1 MATGANPRRTRQ
13 QELRRLLTR
22 LAAGGKNWHAI
33 DEGLCGR
40 GEGRLFLRINAIERG
55 AVRAKSAPAGSGSAD
70 HTQAAWYF
78 RYTGKDGKRP
88 WVYIAPCDPDHKAGL
103 DLDDAL
109 FEARKL
115 SQLLQG
121 PAGGDLVTYLAN
133 EQRRQHEA
141 LEGQRRVEAQKA
153 KTLRLLLDTYVD
165 WLKAKGKQRSAY
177 DTQNLLRKHL
187 FERWPA
193 LCAKPAA
200 QVTRDELANVV
211 TTIDAAG
218 KERTAGKVR
227 TFVAAAYQAALTVG
241 KNARVPAS
249 FRDFGIQYNPARDV
263 DYKGAGIHAR
273 DRTLVPR
280 ELGRLL
286 VLLRREESMAA
297 QALRILIDLA
307 GQRQQQLWRTRS
319 SDVDCDERAGK
330 LTQWDRKGNRSKPRQ
345 HEVPLIGRTRR
356 QVAALVA
363 MAKRNGTSL
372 LFTTDGRVP
381 IRDETVRTLF
391 RALAKRVCA
400 LNGNDSDVFSLSDV
414 RRTAE
419 SELDDWGYSREN
431 RGWLLSHGFSGV
443 QARHYERKKADRKVR
458 EMLREWQAYLLRAE
472 RHARRDIRARA
483 AAGEK
488 RFVEFLPKRQDD
500 NKTTPGTNAQPVK
513 AATERVV
520 ALPLSLAVRN
530 ESADPL
536 LRIVDVLALLP
547 ISDSTFRKLRKSGEF
562 PPPSLHL
569 GRTPVWRRSEVDRF
583 LERAMANE
591 HASSP
596 PSPPH
601 LQLVGR

>member
-1 MATGANPRRTRQ
+1 MATADHSRRARQ
-13 QELRRLLTR
+13 QELRGLLAELVTS
-22 LAAGGKNWHAI
+22 GKKWHVI
-33 DEGLCGR
+33 NEGLAGR
-40 GEGRLFLRINAIERG
+40 GAGRLVLRPG
-55 AVRAKSAPAGSGSAD
+55 ADGAAPRRTTGQRLPAAD
-70 HTQAAWYF
+70 GHVASWYF
-78 RYTGKDGKRP
+78 RHTDSAGKRP
-88 WVYIAPCDPDHKAGL
+88 WMYIGVCDPTRKAGL

-115 SQLLQG
+115 SEELRG
-121 PAGGDLVTYLAN
+121 PAGGDLIRHRAQ
-133 EQRRQHEA
+133 EQRRKEEA
-141 LEGQRRVEAQKA
+141 LAEQRRLEAQEG

-177 DTQNLLRKHL
+177 DTENLLRKHL
-187 FERWPA
+187 FLRWPE

-200 QVTRDELANVV
+200 QVTRDELAHVV
-211 TTIDAAG
+211 NAVDATG

-227 TFVAAAYQAALTVG
+227 TFIAAAYQAALTVG
-241 KNARVPAS
+241 KNAKVPAS
-249 FRDFGIQYNPARDV
+249 FKGFGIQYNPARDI

-273 DRTLVPR
+273 ERTLATR

-286 VLLRREESMAA
+286 VLLRRDKSIAA
-297 QALRILIDLA
+297 QALRILMDLA

-319 SDVDCDERAGK
+319 SDVDCDEHTGK
-330 LTQWDRKGNRSKPRQ
+330 LAQWDPKGNRSKPRR
-345 HEVPLIGRTRR
+345 HEVPLLGRTRR
-356 QVAALVA
+356 KVAALVA
-363 MAKRNGTSL
+363 TAKRNGTPL

-381 IRDETVRTLF
+381 IRDETVRALF

-400 LNGNDSDVFSLSDV
+400 LDGNEGDVFSLSDV

-419 SELDDWGYSREN
+419 SELDDWGYSRES

-458 EMLREWQAYLLRAE
+458 VMLRQWQAHLLRLE
-472 RHARRDIRARA
+472 RDARRDIRARA

-488 RFVEFLPKRQDD
+488 RFVECLAELQGD
-500 NKTTPGTNAQPVK
+500 NPTTPGTNAQPSE
-513 AATERVV
+513 ATPARVA
-520 ALPLSLAVRN
+520 ALPLALAVRN

-536 LRIVDVLALLP
+536 LRIDDVLALLP
-547 ISDSTFRKLRKSGEF
+547 ISASTLRKLRQGGEF

-591 HASSP
+591 HAHRP
-596 PSPPH
+596 PSPRH